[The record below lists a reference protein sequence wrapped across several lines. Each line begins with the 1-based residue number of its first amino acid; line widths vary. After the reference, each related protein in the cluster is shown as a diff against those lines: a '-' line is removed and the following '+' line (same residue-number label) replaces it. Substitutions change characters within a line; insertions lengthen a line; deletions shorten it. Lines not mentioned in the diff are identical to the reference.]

1 MMTPTG
7 IITEPTI
14 RRFAGLYQAIK
25 PPTPI
30 TTRGIDVSA
39 IVNYCQ
45 NDYLTTR
52 IYELTSLVYH
62 KKPD

>member
-1 MMTPTG
+1 MTPTG

-30 TTRGIDVSA
+30 TTRGIEVSL
-39 IVNYCQ
+39 ITNTWL
-45 NDYLTTR
+45 NDYLTTK
-52 IYELTSLVYH
+52 IYELCKSIEN